1 MPAPEDLTPKTPGEP
16 LGSSTPLASAITDAN
31 GGTPTADEQK
41 TAQAQAPVFT
51 PKHRSGGVFYVI
63 DGSGAKIGDFTGT
76 KEEAGVEAQRLTDGG
91 EPLVLDP
98 QRNEDRAALNTTKAQ
113 TTDVDP
119 TTLKQPVMTP
129 EGWLCPEP
137 PVKE

>member
-16 LGSSTPLASAITDAN
+16 LGSITPLASAITDAN
-31 GGTPTADEQK
+31 GGTPNASEQK

-63 DGSGAKIGDFTGT
+63 DAAGEKVGDFTGT
-76 KEEAGVEAQRLTDGG
+76 KDEATAEAQRLAEGG

-98 QRNEDRAALNTTKAQ
+98 QRNEDRAALTQTKA
-113 TTDVDP
+113 P
-119 TTLKQPVMTP
+119 TTAVDAAKLKQPVLTAD
-129 EGWLCPEP
+129 GWLCPEP

>member
-1 MPAPEDLTPKTPGEP
+1 MPAPEDLIAKTPGEP
-16 LGSSTPLASAITDAN
+16 LGTITPLASAITDAS
-31 GGTPTADEQK
+31 GGTTNTNEQS

-63 DGSGAKIGDFTGT
+63 DGAGNKIGDFTGT
-76 KEEAGVEAQRLTDGG
+76 KEEAVVEAQRLTEGG

-98 QRNEDRAALNTTKAQ
+98 ERNEDRAALAKAAES
-113 TTDVDP
+113 TATINAA
-119 TTLKQPVMTP
+119 TLKQPVLTAD
-129 EGWLCPEP
+129 GWLCPEP

>member
-1 MPAPEDLTPKTPGEP
+1 MPAPENLTAQTPGET
-16 LGSSTPLASAITDAN
+16 LGTITPLAPTTTGDS
-31 GGTPTADEQK
+31 GGTTGASEQG

-63 DGSGAKIGDFTGT
+63 DGAGTKIGDFTGT
-76 KEEAGVEAQRLTDGG
+76 KEEAVVEAQRLTDGG

-98 QRNEDRAALNTTKAQ
+98 ERNEDRAALAKAAESTTAINAA
-113 TTDVDP
+113 
-119 TTLKQPVMTP
+119 TLKQPVLTA